1 MKTKTISIILT
12 FLIVLG
18 LGTVISK
25 AAISGNSQTVNSGEN
40 VTITI
45 NSNQKVSSY
54 KVSVTSDGGLTY
66 VSCADSNNGQSGN
79 KMIAG
84 SPTNGAT
91 TLGTFTFKAPEVTT
105 DTKYTV
111 SFSATAM
118 ETPELEEVSD
128 SNTSVTITV
137 KAPEPEQPA
146 EEPQEPEQPVIP
158 TKSDN
163 NYLHEIGIRPYDF
176 TTFKREIEEYYV
188 TVPYDVTQVEVYAVK
203 EEDSQQIS
211 GTGYKSLNVGTNT
224 LKVVCTAEDG
234 TTRTYTMYV
243 TREDEKAVEET
254 PTEPEEPVEEE
265 PTEEVPEETSNENT
279 EATEEKVLGITS
291 FNIVGKTENGE
302 TVEVELSPAFEENI
316 YEYVL
321 TVPLSVKDIEITAG
335 AENEATEI
343 EVMGNKNLVEGE
355 NSVTVIV
362 KVGEET
368 KVYQITVNKTAE
380 TGSALSNEVIMQ
392 LAIIAAIATIII
404 VAIIAIIIMIV
415 RSKKKDKR
423 VQRHQRVENNEYTNI
438 DSQASM
444 PSQENTTETEK
455 KEE

>member
-1 MKTKTISIILT
+1 MNKKILKSTIILGVII
-12 FLIVLG
+12 FINILLA
-18 LGTVISK
+18 TVSK
-25 AAISGNSQTVNSGEN
+25 AAL
-40 VTITI
+40 TITPSKTTVEPGEQFSI
-45 NSNQKVSSY
+45 TVSVSSNEAAEATLSASNATLNTTHIDLMSQS
-54 KVSVTSDGGLTY
+54 SVTVTC
-66 VSCADSNNGQSGN
+66 V
-79 KMIAG
+79 AG
-84 SPTNGAT
+84 SSEGTINITASGRVANYT
-91 TLGTFTFKAPEVTT
+91 TETEEEQSTSKSITIKKAEQ
-105 DTKYTV
+105 
-111 SFSATAM
+111 
-118 ETPELEEVSD
+118 
-128 SNTSVTITV
+128 
-137 KAPEPEQPA
+137 EQPTE
-146 EEPQEPEQPVIP
+146 EEPQEPEEPVTP
-158 TKSDN
+158 TKSSN
-163 NYLHEIGIRPYDF
+163 NQLKMLGIRPNDF
-176 TTFKREIEEYYV
+176 YNFKPGTTTYYV
-188 TVPYDVTQVEVYAVK
+188 TVPNDVSQVEVYAEK
-203 EEDSQQIS
+203 QESSQQIS

>member
-1 MKTKTISIILT
+1 MNKKILKSTIIL
-12 FLIVLG
+12 G
-18 LGTVISK
+18 VIIFINILLTTASK
-25 AAISGNSQTVNSGEN
+25 AAL
-40 VTITI
+40 TITPSKTTVEPGEQFSI
-45 NSNQKVSSY
+45 TVSVSSNEAAEATLSASNATLNTTHIDLMSQS
-54 KVSVTSDGGLTY
+54 SVTVTC
-66 VSCADSNNGQSGN
+66 V
-79 KMIAG
+79 AG
-84 SPTNGAT
+84 SSEGTINITASGRVANYT
-91 TLGTFTFKAPEVTT
+91 TETEEEQSTSKSITIKKA
-105 DTKYTV
+105 
-111 SFSATAM
+111 
-118 ETPELEEVSD
+118 
-128 SNTSVTITV
+128 
-137 KAPEPEQPA
+137 EQEQPPA
-146 EEPQEPEQPVIP
+146 EEPETPVTP
-158 TKSDN
+158 TKSSN
-163 NYLHEIGIRPYDF
+163 NQLKMLGIRPNDF
-176 TTFKREIEEYYV
+176 YNFKPGTTTYYV
-188 TVPYDVTQVEVYAVK
+188 TVPNDVSQVEVYAEK
-203 EEDSQQIS
+203 QESSQQIS

-368 KVYQITVNKTAE
+368 KVYQITVNKSAE

>member
-45 NSNQKVSSY
+45 NSNKKVSSY

-146 EEPQEPEQPVIP
+146 EEPVTP
-158 TKSDN
+158 TKSSN
-163 NYLHEIGIRPYDF
+163 NQLKMLGIRPNDF
-176 TTFKREIEEYYV
+176 YNFKPGTTTYYV
-188 TVPYDVTQVEVYAVK
+188 TVPNDVSQVEVYAEK
-203 EEDSQQIS
+203 QESSQQIS

-254 PTEPEEPVEEE
+254 PTEPEESVEEE

>member
-45 NSNQKVSSY
+45 NSNKKVSSY

-146 EEPQEPEQPVIP
+146 EEPVTP
-158 TKSDN
+158 TKSSN
-163 NYLHEIGIRPYDF
+163 NQLKMLGIRPNDF
-176 TTFKREIEEYYV
+176 YNFKPGTTTYYV
-188 TVPYDVTQVEVYAVK
+188 TVPNDVSQVEVYAEK
-203 EEDSQQIS
+203 QESSQQIS